1 MKIITADERLREKS
15 GVKMLIVGPAKI
27 GKTSQLRTLDPQRTL
42 FIDLEAG
49 DLAVRDWPV
58 ATLRPQTWQ
67 QCRDLAAF
75 SPVQTRRCR
84 QLPATAR
91 RTTTRSAPNSKACS
105 LIASIPILSTR
116 SPSSA
121 GCAFATANSSPKPF
135 RTAPA
140 GKMCALPTACTHA
153 K

>member
-27 GKTSQLRTLDPQRTL
+27 GKTSQLRTLDARRTL

-58 ATLRPQTWQ
+58 ATLRP
-67 QCRDLAAF
+67 RRGRSVVISHAS
-75 SPVQTRRCR
+75 SPARTHRCR

-91 RTTTRSAPNSKACS
+91 RTTTQSAPNSKACS